1 MKKVFI
7 VAEIGINHN
16 GDLTLAKQL
25 ISAAKGAG
33 VDAVKFQKRT
43 LDKVYTKDE
52 LDKPRE
58 HPMSDDKT
66 NRGQKTALEFGKI
79 EYDEID
85 KYCNELGIIWFASC
99 WDLESQE
106 FVKQYELEYN
116 KVASA
121 MLTHIELLDKIAEEK
136 KMTFISTGMSTM
148 EEIDK
153 AVSIFTKHE
162 CPFQLWHCNSQYP
175 TPNDKL
181 NLNGILRLKEQ
192 YECEIG
198 YSCHS
203 SGIIPVV
210 GAVSMGAVSIE
221 KHITLDRT
229 MYGSDQSA
237 SVEPNGLSKMV
248 EYIRLLEV
256 ALGDGKKVVTEAE
269 EQGKA
274 KLRRD
279 KDY

>member
-1 MKKVFI
+1 MKKVFV

-16 GDLTLAKQL
+16 GDIGRAKQL

-43 LDKVYTKDE
+43 LDKVYTKEE

-85 KYCNELGIIWFASC
+85 RYCDDLKISWLASC
-99 WDLESQE
+99 WDLESQD
-106 FVKQYELEYN
+106 FMKQYKLEYN

-121 MLTHIELLDKIAEEK
+121 MLTHLDLLVSIAKEG

-148 EEIDK
+148 EEIDV
-153 AVSIFTKHE
+153 AVSIFTTHD
-162 CPFQLWHCNSQYP
+162 CPFQIWHCNSQYP

-181 NLNGILRLKEQ
+181 NLNGVLTLKEH
-192 YECEIG
+192 YGCEIG

-203 SGIIPVV
+203 AGIIPAV
-210 GAVSMGAVSIE
+210 GAVAMGAVAIE

-229 MYGSDQSA
+229 RED
-237 SVEPNGLSKMV
+237 
-248 EYIRLLEV
+248 
-256 ALGDGKKVVTEAE
+256 
-269 EQGKA
+269 
-274 KLRRD
+274 
-279 KDY
+279 